1 MSNFVLYYDAGAAI
15 HAIYDDPNNFELCS
29 EKVKNDSWVLS
40 TLAEKSPC
48 TFQRLL
54 PDKVSQYTECFE
66 NVLLRSGYNSNEE
79 NDTALKLVLSHK
91 THNDYPYER
100 LLKLLEKYGFSYF
113 KYLSDDIRGN
123 MRFIRSVFTEYG
135 TSVTRLRMY
144 DFINLF
150 NNEGVTIFDYVS
162 PEIFKNKQNVIW
174 LIEHQKTFIIHPY
187 LPDELQ
193 NDEEIIARELL
204 NMPESFEYFPESYR
218 DIEVIAEKAV
228 LKCSKILHFMSSRL
242 QNDRN
247 FIIKLVK
254 KCNNSSYII
263 EYALEKFPKDDEI
276 ISIARE
282 KGYAVPENISP
293 EPEGV
298 DGVPPEPESV
308 SPEPEGVSPD
318 SVDVIQQSSDS
329 KSSDSAPKKTPRRR
343 KVVRYKSFL

>member
-1 MSNFVLYYDAGAAI
+1 MSNFVLYYEAEAAI
-15 HAIYDDPNNFELCS
+15 SAIYDDPNNFELCS
-29 EKVKNDSWVLS
+29 EKVKNDSCVLS
-40 TLAEKSPC
+40 TLAKQSPC

-54 PDKVSQYTECFE
+54 PDKVSQYTKYFE
-66 NVLLRSGYNSNEE
+66 YVLLGSGYISNEE

-91 THNDYPYER
+91 IYKYFSYEDKR
-100 LLKLLEKYGFSYF
+100 NLKKLFKKYSLSYF
-113 KYLSDDIRGN
+113 KYLSDDFRGS
-123 MRFIRSVFTEYG
+123 MDFIRSVFTEYD
-135 TSVTRLRMY
+135 LRMY

-174 LIEHQKTFIIHPY
+174 LIEHPKTFIVHPY

-228 LKCSKILHFMSSRL
+228 LKCSKMLHFMSSRL

-254 KCNNSSYII
+254 KCNISSFYII
-263 EYALEKFPKDDEI
+263 EYALKKFPKDDEI

-298 DGVPPEPESV
+298 TPEPESV